1 MFDAKHLL
9 LYAITDRGEQP
20 IDDFLEAVDTA
31 LQNGVTLLQLREKEL
46 SDADFIA
53 LAKRV
58 KELCDR
64 HDVPLIINDR
74 VDVALAVDAAGVHVG
89 IDDEPVETIRAK
101 VPADFVI
108 GATAKT
114 PAQAR
119 EAARAGANYLGVGAV
134 FPSPTKATA
143 IRITHADLKEITGAV
158 AIPSVAIGGIS
169 KDNVMKLKNSGIS
182 GIAVVSSIFKQT
194 DIAAATRTM
203 LQLAEEVVN
212 DG

>member
-1 MFDAKHLL
+1 MFDPKHLL

-20 IDDFLEAVDTA
+20 IDAFLEAVDTA
-31 LQNGVTLLQLREKEL
+31 LRNGVTLLQLREKQL

-53 LAKRV
+53 LAKQV

>member
-89 IDDEPVETIRAK
+89 IDDEPVEAIRAK

>member
-1 MFDAKHLL
+1 MFDPKHLL

-20 IDDFLEAVDTA
+20 IDAFLEAVDTA
-31 LQNGVTLLQLREKEL
+31 LRNGVTLLQLREKQL

-53 LAKRV
+53 LAKQV

-89 IDDEPVETIRAK
+89 IDDEPVEAIRAK

-119 EAARAGANYLGVGAV
+119 DAARAGANYLGVGAV